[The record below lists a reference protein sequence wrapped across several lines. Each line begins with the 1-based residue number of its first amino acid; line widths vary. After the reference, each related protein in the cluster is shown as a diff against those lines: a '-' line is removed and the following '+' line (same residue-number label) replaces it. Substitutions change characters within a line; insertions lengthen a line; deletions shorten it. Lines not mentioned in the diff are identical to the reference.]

1 MAWTTPATVI
11 NGQTISSSFWN
22 QQVRDNLNEIY
33 QPPIVSASRIAT
45 QNIPKLT
52 WTDIS
57 FDTEVV
63 DNVDGFT
70 PTSTNITCK
79 KTGIYRINYSFFLVT
94 DSGVFLTGVT
104 KNGVASNISGSY
116 TRYDGTGGS
125 SIAINEEFFT
135 SLVNND
141 FLRLRVFTNDS
152 AATSPLSY
160 AYLSMVFVGAS

>member
-1 MAWTTPATVI
+1 MAWTTPTAVSD
-11 NGQTISSSFWN
+11 GQTISASIWN
-22 QQVRDNLNEIY
+22 QQIRDNLNELY

-79 KTGIYRINYSFFLVT
+79 KTGIYRINYSFFLT
-94 DSGVFLTGVT
+94 SDSGVFFSGVS
-104 KNGVASNISGSY
+104 KNGVASNILGSY
-116 TRYDGTGGS
+116 ARWDGTPGS
-125 SIAINEEFFT
+125 FVEVNEEFFT
-135 SLVNND
+135 SLANND
-141 FLRLRVFTNDS
+141 FLRLRIYTNDS
-152 AATSPLSY
+152 GATSPASY